1 MVQHDMSLKDSEID
15 DLRRDNLKL
24 FEKIRFLQSYS
35 SQVRRQAGA
44 PLTEKSPSGRQRLYL
59 SEDGISS
66 RNIGACVSQ

>member
-35 SQVRRQAGA
+35 SQVRVGVTASR
-44 PLTEKSPSGRQRLYL
+44 RLHSASLL
-59 SEDGISS
+59 SADRG
-66 RNIGACVSQ
+66 G